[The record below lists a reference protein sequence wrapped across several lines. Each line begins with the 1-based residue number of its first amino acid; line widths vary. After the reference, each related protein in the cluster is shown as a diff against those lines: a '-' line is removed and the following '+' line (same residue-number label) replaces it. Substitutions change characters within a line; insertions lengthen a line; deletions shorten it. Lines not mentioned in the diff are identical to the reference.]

1 MYAIVCVG
9 LSLIETSLCAQAL
22 WVDVSGALG
31 RSPPSSYPSR
41 ERSAAKPNLGF
52 TAFDKPSNGAP
63 GQRAKKRQG
72 RRRQRRKPRKR
83 AHTHVRPRARMSASE
98 RESVRLKISHRD
110 GISGWSYC
118 AFCLAVA
125 AGFKTRIRSIHGFLC
140 VNVRGSKKKKSA
152 SLPPCQYFTS
162 CFLTHSGF
170 LPTRVDFFSLPFVAV
185 ITRHKCSVCH
195 SGLCSERPL
204 SAYLRRM

>member
-1 MYAIVCVG
+1 MRAIVCVG

-72 RRRQRRKPRKR
+72 RRRQRRKLRKR
-83 AHTHVRPRARMSASE
+83 TRTPASTRTKASE

-110 GISGWSYC
+110 GISGWSHC

-125 AGFKTRIRSIHGFLC
+125 AGFKTRIRSIRGILC
-140 VNVRGSKKKKSA
+140 FNVRCSKKKKKTHTQKAPIFPSVNT
-152 SLPPCQYFTS
+152 SLPASSHTS
-162 CFLTHSGF
+162 GSC
-170 LPTRVDFFSLPFVAV
+170 LPA
-185 ITRHKCSVCH
+185 
-195 SGLCSERPL
+195 
-204 SAYLRRM
+204 